1 MIDGYGYQLSNVRYV
16 LRQNKGKEVLCR
28 VNSFGGSV
36 NDAMMIAQEFADH
49 GNVTVRFLGFCASAV
64 TWMAFAAKR
73 IEMAEDGF
81 WLCHR
86 SSITVDIWRQ
96 MDAKDLEETIK
107 QLQKDKKNQ
116 EAIDLTI
123 AKKYAD
129 RSGKSVED
137 MIALMNEARWLKADE
152 VKELG
157 FVDDIVKTDGK
168 SITKDQQ
175 KSIVANCAAL
185 HIPAPEFEPE
195 NASPSLIER
204 LRRIFSVSSGSA
216 AANADDFSASSGS
229 AAAPTQS
236 PQNPQTTMNESFS
249 FINALLKIAGVEVAE
264 NKATITVEQLQAID
278 NALKERDTLQQA
290 INKATATLDAI
301 SDNVKDI
308 EGLNN
313 KVLAVKNVLD
323 RVPLTAPAGANLTPA
338 KNEADEKQ
346 KAIDESAVDPI
357 NAEARSW

>member
-1 MIDGYGYQLSNVRYV
+1 MIDGYGYQLSNVRYM
-16 LRQNKGKEVLCR
+16 LHQNKGKAVLCR

-73 IEMAEDGF
+73 IEMAADGF

-86 SSITVDIWRQ
+86 SSITVDIWKQ
-96 MDAKDLEETIK
+96 MNAKDLEETIK

-157 FVDDIVKTDGK
+157 FVDDIVKADGK

-175 KSIVANCAAL
+175 NFIVANCAAL
-185 HIPAPEFEPE
+185 HIPAPAFEPE
-195 NASPSLIER
+195 NAAPTLIER
-204 LRRIFSVSSGSA
+204 LRRVFSTSE
-216 AANADDFSASSGS
+216 DSAS
-229 AAAPTQS
+229 ANIQTTQT

-264 NKATITVEQLQAID
+264 NKATITVEQLQLLD
-278 NALKERDTLQQA
+278 NALKERDTLQQT

-323 RVPLTAPAGANLTPA
+323 RVPLTAPAGAGITPA
-338 KNEADEKQ
+338 NSEEDTKQ
-346 KAIDESAVDPI
+346 KELNESAVDPI
-357 NAEARSW
+357 NAEARNW